1 MLFMPVSTLI
11 EIGGMDMYDSAMD
24 EILAAQRET
33 EEEWK
38 RRSRTDTLL
47 MDGIRNR
54 QTWEQFQTETSCPG
68 HLRDRYYALQQ
79 NSGILPISD
88 AQKRKDALFLKG
100 FLEG

>member
-1 MLFMPVSTLI
+1 MN
-11 EIGGMDMYDSAMD
+11 MYDNTMD
-24 EILAAQRET
+24 GILAAQREA
-33 EEEWK
+33 EREWERQAK
-38 RRSRTDTLL
+38 TDSLL

-54 QTWEQFQTETSCPG
+54 QTWEQFSSATNCPG

-88 AQKRKDALFLKG
+88 AEKREKELFLKG